1 MLKYF
6 IFLLIFTA
14 CSHSRD
20 VSDRDVEL
28 YCQDLNVLYLKIGL
42 ISSNI
47 ANVTTTRTVEGGP
60 YLRKVAQNCR
70 HGICEI
76 VEERTAPL
84 LRYEPKH
91 PDANKNG
98 YVAYPNINLQV
109 EEADR
114 LLWTRVFEMVYVNSP
129 VEKDFFFKDSR
140 AKSCFRKYPS
150 LKAHLDFAEYLGH

>member
-1 MLKYF
+1 MKHF
-6 IFLLIFTA
+6 IFLLILAA

-47 ANVTTTRTVEGGP
+47 ANVTTTRTVKGGP
-60 YLRKVAQNCR
+60 YLRRVAQNCR
-70 HGICEI
+70 QGICEI
-76 VEERTAPL
+76 VEEKTAPL

-98 YVAYPNINLQV
+98 YVAYPNISLQL

-114 LLWTRVFEMVYVNSP
+114 LLWTRVFETVYANSP
-129 VEKDFFFKDSR
+129 VDKDFFFKDAR
-140 AKSCFRKYPS
+140 AKNCFMKYPN
-150 LKAHLDFAEYLGH
+150 LKAHLDFSEYLGR